1 MNKNILVLS
10 VLSLLTLQTKSAFA
24 WDEALTLSCNIT
36 PNAYSGWRT
45 EVKNANAVETG
56 AVIDLRFDRNDSGRI
71 VRSEGSLRIIFSQ
84 KPGTDSWRE
93 INEVVTPFRVRE
105 VSNQRVYANWE
116 DREEYRPATVQEI
129 DLSSSDGQS
138 YAGQIFFDS
147 IFFDVNCSKQ

>member
-1 MNKNILVLS
+1 
-10 VLSLLTLQTKSAFA
+10 
-24 WDEALTLSCNIT
+24 
-36 PNAYSGWRT
+36 
-45 EVKNANAVETG
+45 VETG